1 LSLGACDPALHG
13 GQSHAELLG
22 DLTPGGTASYG
33 LDQGTSALLGRGFL
47 LMADSSPDSF

>member
-1 LSLGACDPALHG
+1 LDPALHG

-22 DLTPGGTASYG
+22 DLTQEGSASDR

-47 LMADSSPDSF
+47 LKADSSPDSF